1 MQKLFDVIIP
11 IRSKSKELKNKNILP
26 FSGKTILVNYTIK
39 KILNIKEIRK
49 IYVLTD
55 SEKYKKKLIKHKKID
70 SSYLRKKKFSKAN
83 SKINDLIKDFILHYY
98 PFKDNQ
104 NLLILQ
110 VTSPI
115 LSINEINKTLKFIKK
130 NNPKSLMHVC
140 KVIESPYEI
149 IEKNKQKKLNFLI
162 KKRIINR
169 QNYNRVFQYITGS
182 LFFFNSNFFKRYKKI
197 YNLKTT
203 LYSVDKINFLDIDDK
218 LTFEIAKKVSNLN
231 IRN

>member
-1 MQKLFDVIIP
+1 M
-11 IRSKSKELKNKNILP
+11 
-26 FSGKTILVNYTIK
+26 
-39 KILNIKEIRK
+39 
-49 IYVLTD
+49 
-55 SEKYKKKLIKHKKID
+55 
-70 SSYLRKKKFSKAN
+70 
-83 SKINDLIKDFILHYY
+83 HYY

-149 IEKNKQKKLNFLI
+149 IEKKKQKKWNFLI

-182 LFFFNSNFFKRYKKI
+182 LFFFNTNFFKRYKKI

>member
-55 SEKYKKKLIKHKKID
+55 SENYKKKLIKHKKID

-149 IEKNKQKKLNFLI
+149 IEKKKQKKWNFLI

-182 LFFFNSNFFKRYKKI
+182 LFFFNTNFFKRYKKI